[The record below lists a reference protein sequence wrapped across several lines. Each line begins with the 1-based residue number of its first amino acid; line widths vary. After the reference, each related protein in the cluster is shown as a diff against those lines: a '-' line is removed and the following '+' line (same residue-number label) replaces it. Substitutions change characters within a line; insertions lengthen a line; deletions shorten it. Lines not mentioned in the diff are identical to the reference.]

1 MNPAIRKDDILSS
14 IRIASPCHASWE
26 GMAGDDRV
34 RHCCD
39 CRLSVYNIA
48 EMGREEAIRLIQDTE
63 GRLCVRLHRRPDG
76 TLITRDCPRGLRAV
90 RRKAALAVACCAG
103 LVVSLAA
110 LALGANKK
118 HDDSVWAV
126 VRIHDASWRQN
137 LPSLLRGIIDRIDP
151 LPVAVAGGAGPAPAQ
166 GNLVMGAV
174 APNPPA
180 PKRSR

>member
-1 MNPAIRKDDILSS
+1 MIRKDDILTS

-26 GMAGDDRV
+26 GMTGDDRV

-48 EMGREEAIRLIQDTE
+48 GMDREEAIRLIQEAE
-63 GRLCVRLHRRPDG
+63 GRLCVRLHRRNDG
-76 TLITRDCPRGLRAV
+76 TVITHDCPKGLWAV

-110 LALGANKK
+110 LAMGSNKK
-118 HDDSVWAV
+118 RDDSVWEV

-137 LPSLLRGIIDRIDP
+137 LPTFLRGLIDRIDP
-151 LPVAVAGGAGPAPAQ
+151 LPVAVAGGIGPAPVQ
-166 GNLVMGAV
+166 GKVVMGAV
-174 APNPPA
+174 APPPPA
-180 PKRSR
+180 PKQSK